1 MKLHEYSRD
10 FIGRC
15 VADQDAY
22 SVLRHLC
29 EEFGAR
35 LSGSDTERRA
45 TQYAVSFL
53 EKYGCE
59 TEIEEFTY
67 SGWIPGKSRV
77 AVYEGDRSREL
88 SSHPLGWS
96 PGTSV
101 KAPVVDVGF
110 GTEEDFRKPGIKGK
124 IALISSGT
132 KPGEKALHRSRKY
145 GFAVVAGAVGFLL
158 YSEKPGG
165 IIPMGAVRLDAQIGS
180 IPAVGV
186 SYEDAMQIK
195 RRQSSVPVE
204 ISTTSSG
211 KEVASCNGMGLKRG
225 KELEEIVICGH
236 MDGWFSPG
244 AFDNGSGIAMLLDLA
259 RLLEPYDLARSLRF
273 ITFGSEELGLQGS
286 KSYTAARG
294 DLSRIV
300 CVLNLDCPAVREGE
314 LTITT
319 NENPRLHSLFEDL
332 SGQLHVDVELKSETT
347 LYSDHYPFREAGVPA
362 AQFLSRGSAYIFS
375 HTEYDTLD
383 KVSPESFT
391 VPLIV
396 AGVFIIECA
405 MRDELRLRST

>member
-1 MKLHEYSRD
+1 MTLHEYSRD

-22 SVLRHLC
+22 SVLYHLC
-29 EEFGAR
+29 EAFGPR
-35 LSGSDTERRA
+35 LSGSEAERRA
-45 TQYAVSFL
+45 TEFALSLL

-67 SGWIPGKSRV
+67 SGWVPGKSSA
-77 AVYEGDRSREL
+77 AVYDGDGSREL

-96 PGTSV
+96 SGTSV
-101 KAPVVDVGF
+101 KAPIVDVGF
-110 GTEEDFRKPGIKGK
+110 GTEKDFREPEIKGK
-124 IALISSGT
+124 IVLVSSGT
-132 KPGEKALHRSRKY
+132 KPGGKPLHRSRKY
-145 GFAVVAGAVGFLL
+145 GFAVEAGAVGFLL

-165 IIPMGAVRLDAQIGS
+165 IIPMGAVRLDPPIGS
-180 IPAVGV
+180 IPAIGV
-186 SYEDAMQIK
+186 SYEDAMHIRARK
-195 RRQSSVPVE
+195 NPGAIE
-204 ISTTSSG
+204 ISTTSDG
-211 KEVASCNGMGLKRG
+211 KEVTSCNGIGLSKGKRS
-225 KELEEIVICGH
+225 EEIVVCGH

-273 ITFGSEELGLQGS
+273 ITFGSEELGLHGS
-286 KSYTAARG
+286 KSYTAARA
-294 DLSRIV
+294 DLSQIA

-319 NENPRLHSLFEDL
+319 NENPGLHAFFEDL
-332 SGQLHVDVELKSETT
+332 SDQLHVDVELKSEAT
-347 LYSDHYPFREAGVPA
+347 LYSDHYPFTEAGVPA
-362 AQFLSRGSAYIFS
+362 AQFLAKGSAYIFS

-391 VPLIV
+391 VPLIL
-396 AGVFIIECA
+396 AGVCIIECA
-405 MRDELRLRST
+405 MRDELHLGSS